1 MFDFWLKALKIRI
14 QILIFLR
21 QTTRND
27 HNRLLYKFENDQ
39 KNCGYMPASVNY
51 FHMWYIFWVFSCVV
65 CSLVIGLITYFA
77 KTRKKKDRK
86 ISQQRLRFRWV
97 IKSCSDLSLF
107 EQFFLEPVCCKKWQK
122 IVPDQ
127 LLVWRVATSEGPERF
142 QTDFKWV

>member
-1 MFDFWLKALKIRI
+1 MNSRFSNKLNFPRI
-14 QILIFLR
+14 QILIFLPEAT
-21 QTTRND
+21 QSD
-27 HNRLLYKFENDQ
+27 HNWMLYNFENDQ
-39 KNCGYMPASVNY
+39 KNY

>member
-1 MFDFWLKALKIRI
+1 MLPCEEKLKFEFEKIKFSLLLKVAFSRQKSLQTSLFSNKLSFFPQI

-65 CSLVIGLITYFA
+65 CSLVIGSITYFA
-77 KTRKKKDRK
+77 KTRKKKGWKKPNNASGLDE
-86 ISQQRLRFRWV
+86 
-97 IKSCSDLSLF
+97 LSKVVLTF
-107 EQFFLEPVCCKKWQK
+107 HCLNNFF
-122 IVPDQ
+122 
-127 LLVWRVATSEGPERF
+127 
-142 QTDFKWV
+142 